1 MREIKS
7 WTDVKL
13 EIACKS
19 FRFDVA
25 VVDSSDVV
33 YGFEV
38 FHRHKVPEEKARNI
52 KIKWMELVAEDIL
65 AFKPRIP
72 VGYEYSKIP
81 CSDCIELQ
89 QYLTEREPDDQIR
102 RKTTEDYVHAAQKLQ
117 STWLD
122 IIEDAKRMDR
132 ESQNWLLCLQM
143 ERFKNSKVRVIGI
156 PSQANNENPA
166 GVIHALASVDP
177 SAKHHR
183 LFPQRLS

>member
-13 EIACKS
+13 EIAYKS

-132 ESQNWLLCLQM
+132 ESQN
-143 ERFKNSKVRVIGI
+143 
-156 PSQANNENPA
+156 
-166 GVIHALASVDP
+166 
-177 SAKHHR
+177 
-183 LFPQRLS
+183 